1 MGFGT
6 FIMHMQKLVRP
17 AFQNAAGTLSNSGN
31 AICTLFSVGVGG
43 LVYLALVVLLR
54 AISPQDLKFMPKG
67 DKIGRLLRITPA
79 E

>member
-1 MGFGT
+1 M
-6 FIMHMQKLVRP
+6 
-17 AFQNAAGTLSNSGN
+17 
-31 AICTLFSVGVGG
+31 GVGG
-43 LVYLALVVLLR
+43 VIYLVLVVLLR